1 MTTSLSNAVA
11 DQLAANLKQVRDR
24 IAAACQR
31 VGRSADDVT
40 LIAVTKYAPLE
51 WVRGLIELG
60 VADFG
65 ESRPQQLIARAA
77 ELPTHVRWHQIGH
90 LQRNKAESLLPVV
103 ARIHSVDSIRLIEQ
117 LAKSA
122 QQRGCRPR
130 VLLEVNVMGEAS
142 KDGFATN
149 DLVAAWSGIVEQTA
163 LEIDGLMTM
172 APLGATADDA
182 RPAFR
187 GLRELRDRLVE
198 MSSGRIAL
206 PHLSMGMSGDFEV
219 GIEEGAT
226 LVRVGSGLFAGLRV
240 EG

>member
-1 MTTSLSNAVA
+1 MTASLSNAVSDRLA
-11 DQLAANLKQVRDR
+11 DNLRQVRNR
-24 IAAACQR
+24 IAAACLR
-31 VGRSADDVT
+31 VGRPVDDVT

-51 WVRGLIELG
+51 WVRGLIDLG
-60 VADFG
+60 VTDFV

-77 ELPTHVRWHQIGH
+77 ELPSHVRWHQIGH
-90 LQRNKAESLLPVV
+90 LQRNKADSLLPVV
-103 ARIHSVDSIRLIEQ
+103 ERIHSVDSIRLIEQ

-130 VLLEVNVMGEAS
+130 LLLEVNVMGEAS
-142 KDGFATN
+142 KDGFAVS
-149 DLVAAWSGIVEQTA
+149 DLVAAWPAIVEQTGV
-163 LEIDGLMTM
+163 EIDGLMTM
-172 APLGATADDA
+172 APLGNTAENA

-206 PHLSMGMSGDFEV
+206 PQLSMGMSGDFEV

-226 LVRVGSGLFAGLRV
+226 FVRVGSGLFEGLSA
-240 EG
+240 E

>member
-1 MTTSLSNAVA
+1 MTASLSNAVSDRLA
-11 DQLAANLKQVRDR
+11 DNLRQVRNR
-24 IAAACQR
+24 IAAACLR
-31 VGRSADDVT
+31 VGRPVDDVT

-51 WVRGLIELG
+51 WVRGLIDLG
-60 VADFG
+60 VTDFG

-77 ELPTHVRWHQIGH
+77 ELPSHVRWHQIGH
-90 LQRNKAESLLPVV
+90 LQRNKADSLLPVV
-103 ARIHSVDSIRLIEQ
+103 ERIHSVDSIRLIEQ

-130 VLLEVNVMGEAS
+130 LLLEVNVMGEAS
-142 KDGFATN
+142 KDGFAVS
-149 DLVAAWSGIVEQTA
+149 DLVAAWPASVEQTGV
-163 LEIDGLMTM
+163 EIDGLMTM
-172 APLGATADDA
+172 APLGNTAENA

-206 PHLSMGMSGDFEV
+206 PQLSMGMSGDFEV

-226 LVRVGSGLFAGLRV
+226 FVRVGSGLFEGLSA
-240 EG
+240 E

>member
-60 VADFG
+60 VADLG

-77 ELPTHVRWHQIGH
+77 ELPSSVRWHQIGH

-103 ARIHSVDSIRLIEQ
+103 ARIHSVDSMRLMEQ

-130 VLLEVNVMGEAS
+130 ILLEVNVTDEAS
-142 KDGFATN
+142 KDGFAASV
-149 DLVAAWSGIVEQTA
+149 LVAAWPAILEQTS

-172 APLGATADDA
+172 APLGDTAENA

-206 PHLSMGMSGDFEV
+206 PQLSMGMSGDFEV
-219 GIEEGAT
+219 ALEEGAT
-226 LVRVGSGLFAGLRV
+226 FVRVGSGLFEGLPA
-240 EG
+240 E

>member
-1 MTTSLSNAVA
+1 MTASISNAVSDRLA
-11 DQLAANLKQVRDR
+11 DNLRQVRNR

-31 VGRSADDVT
+31 AGRPADDVT

-51 WVRGLIELG
+51 WVRGLIDLG
-60 VADFG
+60 VTDFG

-77 ELPTHVRWHQIGH
+77 ELPSHVRWHQIGH
-90 LQRNKAESLLPVV
+90 LQRNKADSLLPVV
-103 ARIHSVDSIRLIEQ
+103 ERIHSVDSIRLIEQ

-122 QQRGCRPR
+122 QQRSCRPR
-130 VLLEVNVMGEAS
+130 ILLEVNVAGEAS
-142 KDGFATN
+142 KDGFAAS
-149 DLVAAWSGIVEQTA
+149 DLVAAWPAILVQTA

-172 APLGATADDA
+172 APLGNTAENA

-198 MSSGRIAL
+198 MSHGRIAL
-206 PHLSMGMSGDFEV
+206 PQLSMGMSGDFEV

-226 LVRVGSGLFAGLRV
+226 FVRVGSGLFEGLSA
-240 EG
+240 E